1 MIQFKLGSVVLACG
15 AAGGVGI
22 SLQGDDDNTA
32 YGDKLDTIPEGTFPP
47 NECEFEVFHYY
58 ILNFQNTASNVF
70 EMNQIRLCLTI
81 IFFLCFF
88 VMQSI
93 RLAARRRKF

>member
-47 NECEFEVFHYY
+47 NECEFEDSV
-58 ILNFQNTASNVF
+58 ILGVQTGGF
-70 EMNQIRLCLTI
+70 EVEKDDGAFKLEEHAALT
-81 IFFLCFF
+81 FGYR
-88 VMQSI
+88 VS
-93 RLAARRRKF
+93 